1 MWTIA
6 DLNVGLD
13 LYSQFLQVL
22 NDRAI
27 DGTAQIGVL
36 IRNDTSLVSYA
47 IVNVLEEV
55 RVSPKTDCWKQKN
68 RAPEALPRREIDW
81 QSGMVLV

>member
-22 NDRAI
+22 DDRAI

-47 IVNVLEEV
+47 IVDVLEEV
-55 RVSPKTDCWKQKN
+55 RLSPKTDCW
-68 RAPEALPRREIDW
+68 
-81 QSGMVLV
+81 